1 MSLLWAKT
9 WKSQQQIRGSMAGLV
24 VEKTPSNHWGWSSLM
39 EKNQNRPTCLAPVI
53 TSRRNDYFLILM
65 DILRFSKALFFR
77 MKSLPENGLSHSHN
91 DRHPVRHKALHLRFD
106 ETISQRPQGRRAMAS
121 WGSKIGHSVVDQNMK
136 YCRLQPVKWSNYQFV
151 KWNYVL
157 YPEGSHCELARVKWP
172 TVTTDHYH
180 QQVRHATFGEATLQ
194 YNYIYISIYS
204 SKNIIRSKK
213 SGTCK
218 FPSPVSWGNHLRFSG
233 EETLAFPGAP
243 AAMPG
248 ESTSRL
254 VSQWLYS
261 QSMRTS

>member
-1 MSLLWAKT
+1 
-9 WKSQQQIRGSMAGLV
+9 
-24 VEKTPSNHWGWSSLM
+24 
-39 EKNQNRPTCLAPVI
+39 
-53 TSRRNDYFLILM
+53 M

-157 YPEGSHCELARVKWP
+157 YPEGSHCELAGVKWP

-194 YNYIYISIYS
+194 YNYIYQYIHQKTSLGPKNQEHANFHRQFHGETTCVFLAKKHWHFPVLQRQCLASQQVAWWANGFIANPCEHRRTIFCGNPAKQFFAIIYIDLALFNCDLTFLS
-204 SKNIIRSKK
+204 
-213 SGTCK
+213 
-218 FPSPVSWGNHLRFSG
+218 FGNLR
-233 EETLAFPGAP
+233 
-243 AAMPG
+243 
-248 ESTSRL
+248 
-254 VSQWLYS
+254 
-261 QSMRTS
+261 